1 MKYLLFSIALIACA
15 NEPISNTETALAVQT
30 TNEPME
36 SRSFYDL
43 SATTIDGA
51 DFSFSALKGKRV
63 LIVNVASKCGYTPQY
78 EELQQLHERYG
89 GENFV
94 ILGFPANDF
103 GFQEPGNESQIK
115 SFCSKNYGVSFQMMS
130 KVKTNGSRGHEVYQ
144 WLCNKA
150 LNGVENARV
159 SWNFNKFLIDENGN
173 WVAHYES
180 RMDPMSAEITN
191 FAAGKK
197 LL

>member
-15 NEPISNTETALAVQT
+15 NEPISNTETALAVET

-36 SRSFYDL
+36 SKSFYDL
-43 SATTIDGA
+43 SATTIEGA

-103 GFQEPGNESQIK
+103 GFQEPGSEAQIK
-115 SFCSKNYGVSFQMMS
+115 SFCSMKHISAITKCLVPIQS
-130 KVKTNGSRGHEVYQ
+130 KGH
-144 WLCNKA
+144 
-150 LNGVENARV
+150 G
-159 SWNFNKFLIDENGN
+159 
-173 WVAHYES
+173 
-180 RMDPMSAEITN
+180 
-191 FAAGKK
+191 
-197 LL
+197 